1 MTTTR
6 SKNVVLG
13 AGAMGSAAAYHLA
26 RRGEPV
32 LLVEQFGLGH
42 DRGSSHGAARIT
54 RHSYADPVY
63 ARLMPQAFAAWR
75 TLEAD
80 AGETLYL
87 RTGGVSF
94 GPPDVSYVEQVASS
108 LASLGVAH
116 RQMRGDEWNA
126 VQPAF
131 RLPDEFDVVFEP
143 DAGMLKAARALA
155 VEVELARRLGPDT
168 RVLENTAVQRID
180 LEAGRPTLVT
190 DAGVIEAER
199 LIVTAGAWNARLV
212 PQMAKRLQPT
222 RQSVFY
228 LRPNDPEPFA
238 LGRMP
243 VFIFKGPGDLD
254 AFYGMPSALGL
265 GVKVARHGGPDFD
278 PDQPDRAVDA
288 ADFGPVLD
296 FLLQCLPDLADATI
310 DKTEVCLYTM
320 APGDHF
326 QADLLPGR
334 KDVVVASP
342 CSGHGFK
349 FSCLIG
355 SILADLALK
364 GQTDHDIS
372 AWRIEP

>member
-6 SKNVVLG
+6 FKNVVLG

-116 RQMRGDEWNA
+116 RRMRGDEWNA
-126 VQPAF
+126 AQPAF

-296 FLLQCLPDLADATI
+296 FLLQCLPDLADAPI

-364 GQTDHDIS
+364 GQTVHDIS